1 MKTVGHMR
9 GKIYASTVVRITLIY
24 REQLNF
30 VKSLNLTEGEKKT
43 LACPACGK
51 RNKFTVD
58 KFDGVLVWNCYSAS
72 CSVKGSFRGSRDMDA
87 LKNYIGGSPT
97 QRHRRI
103 NRMPEVTTSV
113 KNHAPALT
121 YLRSVNSLE
130 AYEQGYIKI
139 RYAPSDNRVLFYTPD
154 ELGAVGRALD
164 KRTPKWWS
172 YGDTS
177 SGIHVGSGNHCVL
190 VEDAPSAC
198 SVSRIEGYTG
208 VALLGTNVTQPIKKT
223 LSKYTSCG
231 IILDKDASSKAVLLT
246 RQNKCINYV
255 RFTANDLKLL
265 SVEKVRDLIQ

>member
-1 MKTVGHMR
+1 M
-9 GKIYASTVVRITLIY
+9 GKSILIY
-24 REQLNF
+24 REQLQF
-30 VKSLNLTEGEKKT
+30 VQSLNLTEGEKKT

-103 NRMPEVTTSV
+103 NRMPDVTTSV
-113 KNHAPALT
+113 TNHPPALT
-121 YLRSVNSLE
+121 YLQSVNSLE
-130 AYEQGYIKI
+130 AYEQGHIKI

-172 YGDTS
+172 YGNTS
-177 SGIHVGSGNHCVL
+177 AGIEVGEGSHAVL
-190 VEDAPSAC
+190 VEDVPSAC
-198 SVSRIEGYTG
+198 SVSRLDGYTG
-208 VALLGTNVTQPIKKT
+208 YALLGTNVTVPIKNA
-223 LSKYTSCG
+223 LNKYNNVS
-231 IILDKDASSKAVLLT
+231 IVLDKDASSKAVFVS
-246 RQNKCINYV
+246 RQCSNISYV
-255 RFTANDLKLL
+255 RFTANDLKMLNVVEL
-265 SVEKVRDLIQ
+265 EKVLR

>member
-1 MKTVGHMR
+1 MR
-9 GKIYASTVVRITLIY
+9 GKIYASTVVKITLIY

-103 NRMPEVTTSV
+103 NRLPEVTTSV
-113 KNHAPALT
+113 TNHAPALT

-177 SGIHVGSGNHCVL
+177 GGIHVGNGNHCIL

-198 SVSRIEGYTG
+198 SVSRLEGYTG
-208 VALLGTNVTQPIKKT
+208 VALLGTNVTQPIRKT
-223 LSKYTSCG
+223 LSNYRCCG
-231 IILDKDASSKAVLLT
+231 LILDKDASSKALLVS

-255 RFTANDLKLL
+255 RFTTLDLKLL
-265 SVEKVRDLIQ
+265 PVKDIRRIIE